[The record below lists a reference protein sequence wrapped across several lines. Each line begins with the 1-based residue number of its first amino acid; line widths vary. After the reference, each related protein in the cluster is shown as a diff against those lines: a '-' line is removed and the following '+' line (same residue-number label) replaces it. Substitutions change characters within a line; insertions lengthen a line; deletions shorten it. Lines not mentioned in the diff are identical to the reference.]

1 MSRPTNAERDD
12 KVITEVKSFFADS
25 EGADSDNRARW
36 TEDMAFCYVPGS
48 QWEPTTLARRAGRP
62 NYTYNRTVLRVNQLV
77 GDQRQ
82 ARASGLVRAA
92 SKEAAK
98 PIAEVYSGLI
108 RDIEARSNAQ
118 AIYDS
123 NFKYAAAGGWGA
135 WRICP
140 EYMGDNTFDQCLYIK
155 PIHNVQTVY
164 WDHAAM
170 DPWKSDSNRCVI
182 AERLLK
188 DVFEDLFPGVEM
200 DSIEAPRDSR
210 GWFTDKEVRIAEYWK
225 RVAKAAKIAQ
235 LSDGRVITYDADVK
249 AVEAELEAMAA
260 GGLPVP
266 TIKLTRDTKIWTIKW
281 WKVSGSQV
289 LEGPIEYKWKR
300 IPVVRL
306 PGRYVNIEGKQYVQ
320 SLIRH
325 TKDAQRT
332 YNYNRSTMVESV
344 ALVPKAPYLV
354 TAKMISGFETQWN
367 QSNAIN
373 QPYLQYNVDP
383 LAPGARPTREPAPDV
398 PVALIQLSALDA
410 EDIRQTSGYVPPAPE
425 AGMRDDE
432 SGVAMQT
439 RQASSSSDA
448 YEFIDHYSGAIKLTW
463 EMCVDMIPTVYDTE
477 RVVRVLGPDEVE
489 KHVTINNGE
498 LDLKQGA
505 YDVTV
510 TVGPAYATAR
520 MEAADRLMDAAEKM
534 PIIAEVAPDLI
545 VKNFDVQD
553 STELVKRIRKK
564 MIASGTVEPT
574 EEEAAEMGPPPPPDP
589 TQVALVEN
597 LNAKSA
603 KDLAT
608 AQKTQAETQM
618 MPLDLEARVA
628 EIVNLRIDALVKAAS
643 LVNTESNAVVR
654 AETRKVTDGV
664 LST

>member
-1 MSRPTNAERDD
+1 MSRPTNAERDL
-12 KVITEVKSFFADS
+12 KVIAEAKQFFDDS
-25 EGADSDNRARW
+25 EGADNDNRARW

-48 QWEPTTLARRAGRP
+48 QWDPATLARRSGRP

-118 AIYDS
+118 AIYDT

-140 EYMGDNTFDQCLYIK
+140 EYMGDSTFDQCLYIK

-164 WDHAAM
+164 WDQAAM
-170 DPWKSDSNRCVI
+170 DPWKGDSNRCVV

-188 DVFEDLFPGVEM
+188 DVFEDLFPDADM
-200 DSIEAPRDSR
+200 DSIQAPRDSR

-225 RVAKAAKIAQ
+225 RVAKPGKIAQ
-235 LSDGRVITYDADVK
+235 LSDGRVIQYDAAAK
-249 AVEAELEAMAA
+249 AIEDELEAMAT

-266 TIKLTRDTKIWTIKW
+266 TIVRTRDTKIWTIKW
-281 WKVSGSQV
+281 WKLSGSQV
-289 LEGPIEYKWKR
+289 LEGPIEYSWKR
-300 IPVVRL
+300 IPVIRL

-332 YNYNRSTMVESV
+332 YNYNRSTMVEAV
-344 ALVPKAPYLV
+344 ALTPKAPYIL
-354 TAKMISGFETQWN
+354 TAKMLSGFETQWN
-367 QSNAIN
+367 QANAIN
-373 QPYLQYNVDP
+373 QPYLQYNADP
-383 LAPGARPTREPAPDV
+383 DAPGGKPTREPPPDV
-398 PVALIQLSALDA
+398 PMALIQLSALDA

-448 YEFIDHYSGAIKLTW
+448 YEFIDHYAGAIKLTW
-463 EMCVDMIPTVYDTE
+463 EMCVDMIPSIYDTE
-477 RVVRVLGPDEVE
+477 RVVRILGPDEVE
-489 KHVTINNGE
+489 KHVTVNNAE
-498 LDLKQGA
+498 MDLKQGA

-510 TVGPAYATAR
+510 TMGPAYATAR

-534 PIIAEVAPDLI
+534 PIIAEVAPDII

-553 STELVKRIRKK
+553 STELVKRVRKRL
-564 MIASGTVEPT
+564 IASGTVEPT

-589 TQVALVEN
+589 TQTALVER
-597 LNAKSA
+597 LQAQTARDS
-603 KDLAT
+603 AT

-618 MPLDLEARVA
+618 LPLDLEERVA
-628 EIVNLRIDALVKAAS
+628 EIVNKRLDSLIKASQLA
-643 LVNTESNAVVR
+643 NTESSAVVR
-654 AETRKVTDGV
+654 AETRKATDGV
-664 LST
+664 PAT